1 MRFRT
6 KFAGNIGWDGIMVA
20 LVAKNN
26 PLAAVFTAI
35 VWGMIKAGSL
45 SMERMTSVNRVLV
58 TLVQALFVLFLTVD
72 FKELLRKLSERK
84 EGRTRF
90 AAGNY

>member
-6 KFAGNIGWDGIMVA
+6 NCRNIGWDGIMVA

-84 EGRTRF
+84 EGRT
-90 AAGNY
+90 GV